1 MDSTCF
7 IYEEKIMTALV
18 RSKKILKKLRKKMQN
33 SDEYRYLKK
42 EHAKLWVA
50 LDILIDDYSNY
61 RNCD

>member
-1 MDSTCF
+1 MDTTCF

-18 RSKKILKKLRKKMQN
+18 RSKKILKKLRKKMPK
-33 SDEYRYLKK
+33 SDEYHDLKK